1 MKRTKRVLM
10 AAMAAMM
17 VFVFAGCGGQDTN
30 TPEGAFN
37 AGIAAIKKYDANAME
52 KYLTGATASEIDG
65 AFDEMGASADAMRD
79 VYKTLFS
86 KLDCKV
92 LSVEENGDTA
102 TLQVEVTFLDVA
114 QFQSN
119 MLAAALSAGLTSMTN
134 VSSQEEMVEKMIPV
148 IKEAIEKTPQGEAE
162 QTEATM
168 VLEEGQ
174 WKIKDLDFDLGM

>member
-1 MKRTKRVLM
+1 M
-10 AAMAAMM
+10 
-17 VFVFAGCGGQDTN
+17 C
-30 TPEGAFN
+30 
-37 AGIAAIKKYDANAME
+37 I
-52 KYLTGATASEIDG
+52 
-65 AFDEMGASADAMRD
+65 RD
-79 VYKTLFS
+79 S
-86 KLDCKV
+86 

-174 WKIKDLDFDLGM
+174 GKIKDLDFDLGM

>member
-65 AFDEMGASADAMRD
+65 AFDEMLSLIHILARTPFNFPLFPMDICGEKQRRCHFLHILSKIVEFYFNHRASPFFNLATIL
-79 VYKTLFS
+79 VE
-86 KLDCKV
+86 V
-92 LSVEENGDTA
+92 LSLIHIFCRYNRRLFGSVCA
-102 TLQVEVTFLDVA
+102 
-114 QFQSN
+114 
-119 MLAAALSAGLTSMTN
+119 
-134 VSSQEEMVEKMIPV
+134 
-148 IKEAIEKTPQGEAE
+148 
-162 QTEATM
+162 
-168 VLEEGQ
+168 
-174 WKIKDLDFDLGM
+174 

>member
-1 MKRTKRVLM
+1 MKRTKRILM

-37 AGIAAIKKYDANAME
+37 AGIAAIKDYDTNAME
-52 KYLTGATASEIDG
+52 KYLTGATAGELDSV
-65 AFDEMGASADAMRD
+65 FDELGSSGNAVKD
-79 VYKTLFS
+79 VYKALFS

-102 TLQVEVTFLDVA
+102 TLQVEVTFLDMT

-119 MLAAALSAGLTSMTN
+119 LVSAALSAGLTNMAN
-134 VSSQEEMVEKMIPV
+134 VTSQEELMEKMIPV
-148 IKEAIEKTPQGEAE
+148 IKEAIEKTPQSEP
-162 QTEATM
+162 QQSEATM
-168 VLEEGQ
+168 ILEEGQ
-174 WKIKDLDFDLGM
+174 WKIDDLDFGM